1 MISKMLIMN
10 DLRTFQTSKKQF
22 PKSLNINE
30 MNMFTKSAK

>member
-22 PKSLNINE
+22 LNPLTINE